1 MAAHTLPVLP
11 YDYEALAPHIDATTM
26 NIHHTKHHQAYVTNL
41 NGALDKFPE
50 LKGMSIVE
58 VCKAVSTDSIPKDV
72 ATVVRNNGGEHTTCI
87 YQQQDLGLDRLGKT
101 PTRCAQD
108 HDHCSE
114 DQLLL
119 LA

>member
-41 NGALDKFPE
+41 NGAIDKFPE

-58 VCKAVSTDSIPKDV
+58 VCKAVSTDAIPKDV
-72 ATVVRNNGGEHTTCI
+72 ATVVRNNGGETLTPRIVQALKALALHGCS
-87 YQQQDLGLDRLGKT
+87 LG
-101 PTRCAQD
+101 
-108 HDHCSE
+108 S
-114 DQLLL
+114 
-119 LA
+119 